1 MRVRALVLV
10 VPLIVLAACGSGSG
24 TDTTGSGSTDASGSS
39 VEASTLGPSVPPATA
54 VAAAVPADQLPT
66 ATGAFGEKPTLTFP
80 ANDPVP
86 SLQRV
91 ILSTGT
97 GPVTAAND
105 WLITNYLGQIWGG
118 KVFDN
123 SYDRGATS
131 AFQIGV
137 GKVVPGWDTALVG
150 VPVGSRVMLSLP
162 PADGYGSG
170 GNASAGIAGTDTLVF
185 IVDIVQ
191 AIGPTTGGQTDATPQ
206 TPPANAPEVA
216 GAVGAAATVTIPS
229 GLAEPTAPSVAV
241 LATGTGA
248 PVALGQVLV
257 QYTAVTWTGE
267 SAGTTWPGADP
278 SAGGTG
284 PQELPVATGGPFAG
298 LVGVP
303 LGSRVLVQIPGQ
315 TDSSSGQTQPAIA
328 AVVDLLVQTT
338 VTPATSSGSDSAQP
352 SASDSAAP
360 PASDSTAPTS

>member
-1 MRVRALVLV
+1 M
-10 VPLIVLAACGSGSG
+10 
-24 TDTTGSGSTDASGSS
+24 
-39 VEASTLGPSVPPATA
+39 
-54 VAAAVPADQLPT
+54 
-66 ATGAFGEKPTLTFP
+66 
-80 ANDPVP
+80 
-86 SLQRV
+86 
-91 ILSTGT
+91 
-97 GPVTAAND
+97 
-105 WLITNYLGQIWGG
+105 ITNYLGQIWGG

-137 GKVVPGWDTALVG
+137 GKVVPGWDIGLVG

-162 PADGYGSG
+162 PADGYGSA
-170 GNASAGIAGTDTLVF
+170 GNSSAGITGTDTLVF

-191 AIGPTTGGQTDATPQ
+191 AIGPTAGGQTDATPQ

-216 GAVGAAATVTIPS
+216 GALGAAATVTIPA
-229 GLAEPTAPSVAV
+229 GLAEPTAPTVAV

-248 PVALGQVLV
+248 PVA
-257 QYTAVTWTGE
+257 
-267 SAGTTWPGADP
+267 AGPGAGAVHGGDLDRGIGGHDLAGRRP

-315 TDSSSGQTQPAIA
+315 TDPSSGQTQPAIA

-338 VTPATSSGSDSAQP
+338 VTPATTSGSDSA
-352 SASDSAAP
+352 AP
-360 PASDSTAPTS
+360 IGVRRCARRRRPTARRPTS